1 MDHHGSWPILGSWPL
16 GVPAICCQASKCERT
31 RPGPRLRQET
41 HGTWPNV
48 GVLFNFVLLNHLC
61 DAGKHRARMNLNNT
75 HSNCRTCQSPLTV
88 LVLPM
93 VLGIITY
100 SHLFLVTGGLDNA
113 GPPVS
118 KSSTTL
124 PMFECR
130 VMSSQLLAPVWLIPD
145 AVGCT
150 GILGQEQGHEKSGR
164 STINQ
169 QRCYQNRSNMFFCL
183 IYNIMCVFNED
194 VYKPTIQ

>member
-124 PMFECR
+124 PMFGVPCD
-130 VMSSQLLAPVWLIPD
+130 VKS
-145 AVGCT
+145 AV
-150 GILGQEQGHEKSGR
+150 
-164 STINQ
+164 ST
-169 QRCYQNRSNMFFCL
+169 CL
-183 IYNIMCVFNED
+183 INTWCCWLHWHFGPGTGPWKVRSINNQSAEVLSKSIKHVCFFA
-194 VYKPTIQ
+194 